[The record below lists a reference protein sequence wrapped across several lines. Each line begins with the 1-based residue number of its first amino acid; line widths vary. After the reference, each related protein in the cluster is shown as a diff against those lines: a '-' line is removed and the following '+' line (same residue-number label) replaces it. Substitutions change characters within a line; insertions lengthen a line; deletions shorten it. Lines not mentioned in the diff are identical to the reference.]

1 MSTRPIL
8 LAVTLFALT
17 ALFGCTDAGVE
28 PGISTLPTPV
38 SVAEAQRLTVGR
50 WRLMELWVNGTKHV
64 PITVEEM
71 AFSSDGFART
81 YSDGQLTRVERYS
94 FIVGGDEYLLDLKSS
109 GPKSLFC
116 IAGNYFS
123 WNSMMWDGDARL
135 YVRTI
140 PAEW

>member
-8 LAVTLFALT
+8 LALTLFALS
-17 ALFGCTDAGVE
+17 ALLGCTDAGVE
-28 PGISTLPTPV
+28 PGISTLPTPS
-38 SVAEAQRLTVGR
+38 SVTEAQRLIVGR
-50 WRLMELWVNGTKHV
+50 WRLTELWVNGTKHV

-71 AFSSDGFART
+71 TFSSDGVART
-81 YSDGQLTRVERYS
+81 YSDGQLTKVERYS
-94 FIVGGDEYLLDLKSS
+94 FLDHGREYLLDLKSS
-109 GPKSLFC
+109 GLKSLFC

-140 PAEW
+140 PAE